1 MANYTVIITETL
13 SASDKI
19 TIDVALIAF
28 KIVVL
33 STMLT
38 ILVSTFLHLL
48 HKTLDNYITRTDKND
63 STPKRYFMF
72 TILFLAMLI
81 VFFLILYLASPELI
95 SIFSIFR

>member
-19 TIDVALIAF
+19 TIDVARIAF
-28 KIVVL
+28 QIVVL

-48 HKTLDNYITRTDKND
+48 HKTLDNYITRTDKTD
-63 STPKRYFMF
+63 PTPRRYYMF

-81 VFFLILYLASPELI
+81 VFFLILYLKSAELI
-95 SIFSIFR
+95 SILNIFR

>member
-19 TIDVALIAF
+19 TIDVARIAF
-28 KIVVL
+28 QIVVL
-33 STMLT
+33 STILT

-48 HKTLDNYITRTDKND
+48 HKTLDNYITRTDKTD
-63 STPKRYFMF
+63 TTKRYSMF

-81 VFFLILYLASPELI
+81 VFFNFIPEKI
-95 SIFSIFR
+95 GTHFHS

>member
-48 HKTLDNYITRTDKND
+48 HKTLDNYITRTDKTD
-63 STPKRYFMF
+63 PTSKRYCMF

-81 VFFLILYLASPELI
+81 VFFFNFIPEK
-95 SIFSIFR
+95 SRTHFHS

>member
-63 STPKRYFMF
+63 SKPKRYFMF
-72 TILFLAMLI
+72 TILFLAILI